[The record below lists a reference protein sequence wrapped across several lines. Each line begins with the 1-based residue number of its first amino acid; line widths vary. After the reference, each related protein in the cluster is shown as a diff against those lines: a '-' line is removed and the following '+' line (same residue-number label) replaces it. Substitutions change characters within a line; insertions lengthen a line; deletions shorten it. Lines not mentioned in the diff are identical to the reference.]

1 MVRHTINLAFTGDHM
16 INKALSF
23 SDGFTEFFVGFD
35 KFFGDL
41 ESLTKTLPLRHSYP
55 PHNII
60 KTNDGYKLELA
71 VAGFA
76 DSDILISVENC
87 VLSIAGNKDKVET
100 EDPENLSTYIHRGVA
115 NRSFE
120 KKFQM
125 GDFLDIDSIDAK
137 MEDGLLT
144 VTVDKTKSVEPK
156 TVKIKT
162 NG

>member
-1 MVRHTINLAFTGDHM
+1 M

-41 ESLTKTLPLRHSYP
+41 DSLTKTIPLRNSYP

-76 DSDILISVENC
+76 DSDILISVENR
-87 VLSIAGNKDKVET
+87 VLIIAGNKDKAET

-125 GDFLDIDSIDAK
+125 GDFLDVDSIDAE
-137 MEDGLLT
+137 MEAGFLT
-144 VTVDKTKSVEPK
+144 VTINKIKPADAKTI
-156 TVKIKT
+156 KIKT